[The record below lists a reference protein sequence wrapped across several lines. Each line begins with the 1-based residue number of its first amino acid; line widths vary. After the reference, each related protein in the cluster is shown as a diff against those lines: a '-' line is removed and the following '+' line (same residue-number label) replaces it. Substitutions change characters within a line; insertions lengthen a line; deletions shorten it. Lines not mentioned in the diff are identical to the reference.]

1 MNVRSVPDWF
11 TIQSKTL
18 AAFGIV
24 LTLVCGLG
32 ATALDRLAAIDRHA
46 ADIRDHWLPSTG
58 VQGQILS
65 TIQQIRL
72 QEARYSLAL
81 TDGDRQ
87 QIKQGITAENKA
99 LAALRANYER
109 VIHRGTADEKL
120 MHDFDRAWAA
130 HGVVV
135 ARDIGPGGDPE
146 NLFSDEES
154 QSYGAAYDASKS
166 DLDFNLQEG
175 HRAASLGAAIYK
187 PTKHLVVAVLCA
199 TIAICVFLAIAIV
212 RNVSHP
218 IRRMT
223 QAMRRLADHELG
235 TEIPDR
241 GRRDEVG
248 GMASAVQ
255 VFKGVMIE
263 RDKLS
268 AEQER
273 EHGIRSR
280 KVERI
285 EQLLHR
291 FESQAGAM
299 TGLLAGASS
308 ELEATARGMTA
319 SAEQT
324 NQQAGEVASAA
335 AIAGSGVQT
344 VAAAAEQLTASV
356 AEISRQIEESS
367 AMTGRAVEGARRTD
381 ETVGALA
388 ESADRIG
395 RVVELISRI
404 AGQTNLLA
412 LNATI
417 EAARAGDAGKG
428 FAVVASE
435 VKALAS
441 QTSNATN
448 EIASQVGEIQSATRD
463 AVASIREIAGT
474 IEGLGHIAT
483 AIAGAVK
490 EQGAATLEIARNAQ
504 STAEATDIVARNIT
518 GVSVSAN
525 ETGAAAAQVLGSASG
540 LSKQADDLS
549 GEVAGFL
556 QEIRAV

>member
-1 MNVRSVPDWF
+1 MRPSRDWL
-11 TIQSKTL
+11 TIQTKTL

-24 LTLVCGLG
+24 LALVCGLG
-32 ATALDRLAAIDRHA
+32 VTALDRLAAIDRRA

-58 VQGQILS
+58 VQSQILS
-65 TIQQIRL
+65 AIQQIRL

-81 TDGDRQ
+81 TEGDRQ
-87 QIKQGITAENKA
+87 QIKQGIVGETGA
-99 LAALRANYER
+99 LARLRADYER
-109 VIHRGTADEKL
+109 VILRGTADEKF
-120 MHDFDRAWAA
+120 MHDFDRTWAS
-130 HGVVV
+130 HGAVV
-135 ARDIGPGGDPE
+135 ARDMGPAGDPE
-146 NLFSDEES
+146 NLFSDEEN
-154 QSYGAAYDASKS
+154 QSYGAAYDAARS

-175 HRAASLGAAIYK
+175 RRAASLGAAIYE
-187 PTKHLVVAVLCA
+187 PTKHVVLAVLCA
-199 TIAICVFLAIAIV
+199 TIAICVVLAIAIV
-212 RNVSHP
+212 RNVSLP

-223 QAMRRLADHELG
+223 QAMRRLAAREMD
-235 TEIPDR
+235 TDVPDR

-255 VFKGVMIE
+255 VFKGIMIE
-263 RDKLS
+263 RDRLN

-273 EHGIRSR
+273 ESGIRTR

-324 NQQAGEVASAA
+324 DRQAVEVASAA
-335 AIAGSGVQT
+335 AVAGSGVQT

-367 AMTGRAVEGARRTD
+367 AMTGRAVAGARRTD

-388 ESADRIG
+388 GSADRIG
-395 RVVELISRI
+395 RVVELITRI

-441 QTSNATN
+441 QTSGATN
-448 EIASQVGEIQSATRD
+448 EIASQVSEIQSATRQ
-463 AVASIREIAGT
+463 AVASIREIAAM
-474 IEGLGHIAT
+474 IEGLGHIAA

-490 EQGAATLEIARNAQ
+490 QQGAATLEIARNAQ
-504 STAEATDIVARNIT
+504 STAEATETVARNIT
-518 GVSVSAN
+518 GVSVSAKQ
-525 ETGAAAAQVLGSASG
+525 TGAAAAQVLGSASG
-540 LSKQADDLS
+540 LSRQADDLS

-556 QEIRAV
+556 QEIRAA